1 MAKKVKEPVKINI
14 HCENQKALAELM
26 KDCTYEGVIHKG
38 AQWLK
43 FYKNKKYFCAM
54 QVTTNVSDEVFV
66 NEVGVPF

>member
-1 MAKKVKEPVKINI
+1 MAKKTTKINI

-43 FYKNKKYFCAM
+43 FYKNHKYFCAM
-54 QVTTNVSDEVFV
+54 
-66 NEVGVPF
+66 